1 MKISITTIAISS
13 LLVGSVLTSVAS
25 AGSLTAEREART
37 LRIEA
42 LTQDVASGR
51 LNRSQRILAKLQIAS
66 LEAEGRKLRRLADR
80 QRDKRAALKRRG
92 LSY

>member
-1 MKISITTIAISS
+1 MKISITTIAVSA
-13 LLVGSVLTSVAS
+13 LLAGSVLTSVAS

-51 LNRSQRILAKLQIAS
+51 LNRSQRILAKFKL
-66 LEAEGRKLRRLADR
+66 LVLRRREENYAVLPIAR
-80 QRDKRAALKRRG
+80 ETSKQH
-92 LSY
+92 